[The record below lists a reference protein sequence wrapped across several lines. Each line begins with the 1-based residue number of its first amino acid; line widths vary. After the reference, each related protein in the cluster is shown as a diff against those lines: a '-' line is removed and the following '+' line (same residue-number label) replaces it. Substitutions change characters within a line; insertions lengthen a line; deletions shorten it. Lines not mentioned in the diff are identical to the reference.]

1 MANPSTTPTSPPAKE
16 IRTASMMNWRMMSQ
30 RRAPTARR
38 TPISRVRSRMAAS
51 MMFMMPMPPT
61 RREMEAMATM
71 PVLKSC
77 SVRFCWARSSAGTVA
92 LKSQALRGEMQIETN
107 DLILQTTLRVFEPVE
122 DRIQW
127 REDEV
132 VHVFGAD
139 AGNLGLRGK
148 LWRNDSDYMAP
159 LLVEFDVFADRGG
172 SAKQTVFCRSAE
184 DAHGRCGSVLRGLEE
199 AALRDAEM
207 ADQQV
212 TGLDAVNDR

>member
-1 MANPSTTPTSPPAKE
+1 MANPRTTPTSPPAKE
-16 IRTASMMNWRMMSQ
+16 ISTASMMNWRMMSQ
-30 RRAPTARR
+30 RLAPTARR

-71 PVLKSC
+71 TVLKSC
-77 SVRFCWARSSAGTVA
+77 SVRFCWARSSAGTMT
-92 LKSQALRGEMQIETN
+92 LKSPA
-107 DLILQTTLRVFEPVE
+107 LRVFETVQ

-132 VHVFGAD
+132 VHIFGAD

-148 LWRNDSDYMAP
+148 LRRNDSDYMAP

-184 DAHGRCGSVLRGLEE
+184 HTHGRCRSVLRALEE
-199 AALRDAEM
+199 AALRDAQM
-207 ADQQV
+207 PDLQV
-212 TGLDAVNDR
+212 AWLDAV